1 LLNQEIIM
9 KFFSVKSAGVV
20 LLISC
25 SASLSVS
32 CFAYAKTTLSS
43 VWLDQQINKHP
54 DIVSARELMN
64 AEFSKAQGS
73 KLPLYNPE
81 LSTGYEREGDGNNF
95 NIGIS
100 QTIDLWDKQA
110 VNAAIGDTILTAASN
125 KFTYAVAQKK
135 SQALK
140 ALINWQ
146 LAMEKSLLAFEQEQ
160 QLEIL
165 LNIVTQRQQAGDLG
179 QVDAELTF
187 LNLSQLLNK
196 TAQIQAQLT
205 QAQADVNELLPD
217 WLPDTQVYPELGLG
231 VTNLQVVEQW
241 LMQHPQVLAA
251 QALWQVQKNSAQY
264 AMLETKA
271 DLTIG
276 VNAGKNDDDNV
287 VGITFSMPLNI
298 RNDYQANANAKNQ
311 QAIAAEANYR
321 SVIRKQKYL
330 IQASTASLI
339 SNKKYL
345 GRWQALMEGRGK
357 HSAQLLQRQWQIGD
371 LNTSDYLLALQQR
384 AEGLYAGIEL
394 EARFKLSEVQ
404 WLLNVGQ
411 LNVATKLLN

>member
-1 LLNQEIIM
+1 M
-9 KFFSVKSAGVV
+9 KFFSVKSAGVA
-20 LLISC
+20 LFISY
-25 SASLSVS
+25 SATMSVS
-32 CFAYAKTTLSS
+32 CFAFAQTTLSS
-43 VWLDQQINKHP
+43 DWLDRQINKHP
-54 DIVSARELMN
+54 DIVSARERMN

-100 QTIDLWDKQA
+100 QTIDVWDKQA
-110 VNAAIGDTILTAASN
+110 VNIAIGDKILTVASN
-125 KFTYAVAQKK
+125 QFTYAVAQKK
-135 SQALK
+135 AQALT

-146 LAMEKSLLAFEQEQ
+146 LATDKSVLAFEQEQ
-160 QLEIL
+160 QLDIL
-165 LNIVTQRQQAGDLG
+165 LKIVTKRQQAGDLG
-179 QVDAELTF
+179 PVDAELTF

-217 WLPDTQVYPELGLG
+217 WRPDTQVYPKQGLG
-231 VTNLQVVEQW
+231 VTNFQVVEQW
-241 LMQHPQVLAA
+241 LTQHPQVLAA
-251 QALWQVQKNSAQY
+251 QALWQVQKNIAQY

-271 DLTIG
+271 DPTIG
-276 VNAGKNDDDNV
+276 LSAGKNADDNI

-298 RNDYQANANAKNQ
+298 RNDYQANAKAKNQ
-311 QAIAAEANYR
+311 QAIAAEASFR
-321 SVIRKQKYL
+321 AVMRKQKYL

-345 GRWQALMEGRGK
+345 GRWQKLMQGRGES
-357 HSAQLLQRQWQIGD
+357 SAQLLQKQWQLGD

-394 EARFKLSEVQ
+394 QAQFKLSEVQ

>member
-1 LLNQEIIM
+1 MNFI
-9 KFFSVKSAGVV
+9 SAKSAGVA
-20 LLISC
+20 LFIGF

-32 CFAYAKTTLSS
+32 CFAFAKATLSND
-43 VWLDQQINKHP
+43 WLDRQINKHP

-64 AEFSKAQGS
+64 AEFSKAHGS

-81 LSTGYEREGDGNNF
+81 LSTGYEREGDGNNY
-95 NIGIS
+95 NIGIN

-110 VNAAIGDTILTAASN
+110 VNANIADKILTAAS
-125 KFTYAVAQKK
+125 KQFTYAVEQKK
-135 SQALK
+135 AQALK

-146 LAMEKSLLAFEQEQ
+146 LAVDKSSLANEQEQ

-165 LNIVTQRQQAGDLG
+165 LEIVTKRQKAGDLG

-205 QAQADVNELLPD
+205 QAEAKVSELLPD
-217 WLPDTQVYPELGLG
+217 WRPESQTYPKQGLG
-231 VTNLQVVEQW
+231 VTNFQVAEQW
-241 LMQHPQVLAA
+241 LTQHPQVLASQA
-251 QALWQVQKNSAQY
+251 QWQMQKGKAQY

-271 DLTIG
+271 DPTIG
-276 VNAGKNDDDNV
+276 ISAGKNDVDTV
-287 VGITFSMPLNI
+287 VGVTFSMPLNI
-298 RNDYQANANAKNQ
+298 RNDYQANAKAQSQ
-311 QAIAAEANYR
+311 QAVAAEARFR
-321 SVIRKQKYL
+321 SVIRKQQYL
-330 IQASTASLI
+330 IQASTASLV

-345 GRWQALMEGRGK
+345 GRWQKLMQGRGE
-357 HSAQLLQRQWQIGD
+357 HSAQLLQKQWQVGD

-394 EARFKLSEVQ
+394 QAQFKISEVQ
-404 WLLNVGQ
+404 WLLDVGQ
-411 LNVATKLLN
+411 LSAATKLLN

>member
-1 LLNQEIIM
+1 M
-9 KFFSVKSAGVV
+9 KFFSVKSAGVA
-20 LLISC
+20 LFISY
-25 SASLSVS
+25 SATMSVS
-32 CFAYAKTTLSS
+32 CLAFAQRTLSS
-43 VWLDQQINKHP
+43 DWLDRQINKHP

-110 VNAAIGDTILTAASN
+110 VNVAIGDKILTVASN
-125 KFTYAVAQKK
+125 QFTYAVAQKK
-135 SQALK
+135 AQALT

-146 LAMEKSLLAFEQEQ
+146 LATDKSVLAFEQEQ
-160 QLEIL
+160 QLDIL
-165 LNIVTQRQQAGDLG
+165 LKIVTKRQQAGDLG
-179 QVDAELTF
+179 PVDAELTF

-217 WLPDTQVYPELGLG
+217 WRPDTQVYPEQGLG
-231 VTNLQVVEQW
+231 VTNFQVVEQW
-241 LMQHPQVLAA
+241 LTQHPQVLAA
-251 QALWQVQKNSAQY
+251 QALWQVQKNIAQY

-271 DLTIG
+271 DPTIG
-276 VNAGKNDDDNV
+276 LSAGKNADDNI

-298 RNDYQANANAKNQ
+298 RNDYQANAKAKNQ
-311 QAIAAEANYR
+311 QAIAAEASFR
-321 SVIRKQKYL
+321 AVMRKQKYL

-345 GRWQALMEGRGK
+345 GRWQKLMQGRGE
-357 HSAQLLQRQWQIGD
+357 HSAQLLQKQWQLGD

-394 EARFKLSEVQ
+394 QAQFKLSEVQ

>member
-1 LLNQEIIM
+1 M
-9 KFFSVKSAGVV
+9 KFFSVKSAGVA
-20 LLISC
+20 LFISY
-25 SASLSVS
+25 SATMSVS
-32 CFAYAKTTLSS
+32 CFAFAQTTLSS
-43 VWLDQQINKHP
+43 DWLDRQINKHP
-54 DIVSARELMN
+54 DIVSARERMN
-64 AEFSKAQGS
+64 AEFSKVQGS

-110 VNAAIGDTILTAASN
+110 VNVAIGDKILTVASN
-125 KFTYAVAQKK
+125 QFTYAVVQKK
-135 SQALK
+135 AQALT

-146 LAMEKSLLAFEQEQ
+146 LATDKSVLAFEQEQ
-160 QLEIL
+160 QLDIL
-165 LNIVTQRQQAGDLG
+165 LKIVTKRQQAGDLG
-179 QVDAELTF
+179 PVDAELTF

-217 WLPDTQVYPELGLG
+217 WRPDTQVYPEQGLG
-231 VTNLQVVEQW
+231 VTNFQVVEQW
-241 LMQHPQVLAA
+241 LTQHPQVLAA
-251 QALWQVQKNSAQY
+251 QALWQVQKNIAQY

-271 DLTIG
+271 DPTIG
-276 VNAGKNDDDNV
+276 LSAGKNADDNI

-298 RNDYQANANAKNQ
+298 RNDYQANAKAKNQ
-311 QAIAAEANYR
+311 QAIAAEASFR
-321 SVIRKQKYL
+321 AVMRKQKYL

-345 GRWQALMEGRGK
+345 GRWQKLMQGRGE
-357 HSAQLLQRQWQIGD
+357 HSAQLLQKQWQLGD

-394 EARFKLSEVQ
+394 QAQFKLSEVQ

-411 LNVATKLLN
+411 LNVVTKLLN

>member
-1 LLNQEIIM
+1 M
-9 KFFSVKSAGVV
+9 KFFSVKSAGVA
-20 LLISC
+20 LFISY
-25 SASLSVS
+25 SATMSVS
-32 CFAYAKTTLSS
+32 CFAFAQTTLSS
-43 VWLDQQINKHP
+43 DWLDRQINKHP
-54 DIVSARELMN
+54 DIVSARERMN
-64 AEFSKAQGS
+64 AEFSKVQGS

-110 VNAAIGDTILTAASN
+110 VNVAIGDKILTVASN
-125 KFTYAVAQKK
+125 QFTYAVVQKK
-135 SQALK
+135 AQALT

-146 LAMEKSLLAFEQEQ
+146 LATDKSVLAFEQEQ
-160 QLEIL
+160 QLDIL
-165 LNIVTQRQQAGDLG
+165 LKIVTKRQQAGDLVP
-179 QVDAELTF
+179 VDAELTF

-217 WLPDTQVYPELGLG
+217 WRPDTQVYPEQGLG
-231 VTNLQVVEQW
+231 VTNFQVVEQW
-241 LMQHPQVLAA
+241 LTQHPQVLAA
-251 QALWQVQKNSAQY
+251 QALWQVQKNIAQY

-271 DLTIG
+271 DPTIG
-276 VNAGKNDDDNV
+276 LSAGKNADDNI

-298 RNDYQANANAKNQ
+298 RNDYQANAKAKNQ
-311 QAIAAEANYR
+311 QAIAAEASFR
-321 SVIRKQKYL
+321 AVMRKQKYL

-345 GRWQALMEGRGK
+345 GRWQKLMQGRGE
-357 HSAQLLQRQWQIGD
+357 HSAQLLQKQWQLGD

-394 EARFKLSEVQ
+394 QAQFKLSEVQ

-411 LNVATKLLN
+411 LNVVTKLLN

>member
-1 LLNQEIIM
+1 M
-9 KFFSVKSAGVV
+9 KFFSVKSAGVA
-20 LLISC
+20 LFISY
-25 SASLSVS
+25 SATMSVS
-32 CFAYAKTTLSS
+32 CFAFAQTTLSS
-43 VWLDQQINKHP
+43 DWLDRQINKHP
-54 DIVSARELMN
+54 DIVSARERMN

-110 VNAAIGDTILTAASN
+110 VNVAIGDKILTVASN
-125 KFTYAVAQKK
+125 QFTYAVAQKK
-135 SQALK
+135 AQALT

-146 LAMEKSLLAFEQEQ
+146 LATDKSVLAFEQEQ
-160 QLEIL
+160 QLDIL
-165 LNIVTQRQQAGDLG
+165 LKIVTKRQQAGDLG
-179 QVDAELTF
+179 PVDAELTF

-217 WLPDTQVYPELGLG
+217 WRPDTQVYPEQGLG
-231 VTNLQVVEQW
+231 VTNFQVVEQW
-241 LMQHPQVLAA
+241 ITQHPQVLAA
-251 QALWQVQKNSAQY
+251 QALWQVQKNIAQY
-264 AMLETKA
+264 AMLETKV
-271 DLTIG
+271 DPTIG
-276 VNAGKNDDDNV
+276 LSAGKNADDNV
-287 VGITFSMPLNI
+287 IGITFSMPLNI
-298 RNDYQANANAKNQ
+298 RNDYQANAKAKNQ
-311 QAIAAEANYR
+311 QAIAAEASFR
-321 SVIRKQKYL
+321 AVMRKQKYL

-345 GRWQALMEGRGK
+345 GRWQKLMQGRGE
-357 HSAQLLQRQWQIGD
+357 HSAQLLQKQWQLGD

-394 EARFKLSEVQ
+394 QAQFKLSEVQ

>member
-1 LLNQEIIM
+1 M
-9 KFFSVKSAGVV
+9 KFFSVKSAGVA
-20 LLISC
+20 LFISY
-25 SASLSVS
+25 SATMSVS
-32 CFAYAKTTLSS
+32 CFAFAQTTLSS
-43 VWLDQQINKHP
+43 DWLDRQINKHP
-54 DIVSARELMN
+54 DIVSARERMN

-110 VNAAIGDTILTAASN
+110 VNVAIGDKILTVASN
-125 KFTYAVAQKK
+125 QFTYAVAQKK
-135 SQALK
+135 AQALT

-146 LAMEKSLLAFEQEQ
+146 LATDKSVLAFEQEQ
-160 QLEIL
+160 QLDIL
-165 LNIVTQRQQAGDLG
+165 LKIVTKRQQAGDLG
-179 QVDAELTF
+179 PVDAELTF

-217 WLPDTQVYPELGLG
+217 WRPDTQVYPEQGLG
-231 VTNLQVVEQW
+231 VTNFQVVEQW
-241 LMQHPQVLAA
+241 LTQHPQVLAA
-251 QALWQVQKNSAQY
+251 QALWQVQKNIAQY

-271 DLTIG
+271 DPTIG
-276 VNAGKNDDDNV
+276 LSAGKNADDNI

-298 RNDYQANANAKNQ
+298 RNDYQANAKAKNQ
-311 QAIAAEANYR
+311 QAIAAEASFR
-321 SVIRKQKYL
+321 AVMRKQKYL

-345 GRWQALMEGRGK
+345 GRWQKLMQGRGE
-357 HSAQLLQRQWQIGD
+357 HSAQLLQKQWQLGD

-394 EARFKLSEVQ
+394 QAQFKLSEVQ

-411 LNVATKLLN
+411 LNVVTKLLN

>member
-1 LLNQEIIM
+1 M
-9 KFFSVKSAGVV
+9 KFFSAKSAGIA
-20 LLISC
+20 LFIGL

-32 CFAYAKTTLSS
+32 CFAFAKPTLSS
-43 VWLDQQINKHP
+43 DWLDRQINKHP

-81 LSTGYEREGDGNNF
+81 LSTGYEREGDGNNY

-100 QTIDLWDKQA
+100 QTIDLWDKQS
-110 VNAAIGDTILTAASN
+110 VNAAIGDKILTATS
-125 KFTYAVAQKK
+125 KQFTYALEQKK
-135 SQALK
+135 AQALK

-146 LAMEKSLLAFEQEQ
+146 LAMDKSSLAFEQEQ

-165 LNIVTQRQQAGDLG
+165 LKIVTKRQKAGDLG

-205 QAQADVNELLPD
+205 QAQAKVNELLPD
-217 WLPDTQVYPELGLG
+217 WRPDTQAYPEQGLG
-231 VTNLQVVEQW
+231 VTNFQVAEQW
-241 LMQHPQVLAA
+241 LTQHPQVLAS
-251 QALWQVQKNSAQY
+251 QALWQVQKSKAQY

-271 DLTIG
+271 DPTVGIS
-276 VNAGKNDDDNV
+276 AGKNDVDNV
-287 VGITFSMPLNI
+287 IGVTFSMPLNI
-298 RNDYQANANAKNQ
+298 RNDYQANAKAQNQ
-311 QAIAAEANYR
+311 QAIAAEASFR
-321 SVIRKQKYL
+321 SVMRKQKYL

-345 GRWQALMEGRGK
+345 GRWQQLMQGRGE
-357 HSAQLLQRQWQIGD
+357 HSAQLLQKQWQVGD

-394 EARFKLSEVQ
+394 QAQFKISEVQ
-404 WLLNVGQ
+404 WLLDVGQ

>member
-1 LLNQEIIM
+1 M
-9 KFFSVKSAGVV
+9 KFFFAKAAGLA

-25 SASLSVS
+25 SASMSVS
-32 CFAYAKTTLSS
+32 CFAYAQTTLSS

-110 VNAAIGDTILTAASN
+110 VNAAIGDKILTAASK
-125 KFTYAVAQKK
+125 KFTYTVAQKK
-135 SQALK
+135 SEALK

-165 LNIVTQRQQAGDLG
+165 LNIVTKRQQAGDLG

-187 LNLSQLLNK
+187 LNLSQLLNT
-196 TAQIQAQLT
+196 TAQIQTQLT
-205 QAQADVNELLPD
+205 QAEAEVNELLPD
-217 WLPDTQVYPELGLG
+217 WLPDTQVYPEQGLG
-231 VTNLQVVEQW
+231 VTNFQVVEPW
-241 LMQHPQVLAA
+241 LMQHPQVLVA
-251 QALWQVQKNSAQY
+251 QALWQMQKSSAQY
-264 AMLETKA
+264 AMLETKS
-271 DLTIG
+271 DPTIG
-276 VNAGKNDDDNV
+276 FSAGKNDDDNV
-287 VGITFSMPLNI
+287 IGVTFSMPLKI
-298 RNDYQANANAKNQ
+298 RNDYKATATAKNQ
-311 QAIAAEANYR
+311 QAIAAEANFR

-345 GRWQALMEGRGK
+345 GRWQALMQGRGK
-357 HSAQLLQRQWQIGD
+357 HSAQLLQKQWQIGD

-394 EARFKLSEVQ
+394 QARFKLSEVQ
-404 WLLNVGQ
+404 WLLDVGQ

>member
-1 LLNQEIIM
+1 M
-9 KFFSVKSAGVV
+9 KFLSAKTAGVA

-25 SASLSVS
+25 SVSMSVS
-32 CFAYAKTTLSS
+32 CFAYAQTTLSS

-110 VNAAIGDTILTAASN
+110 VNAAIGDKILTAASK
-125 KFTYAVAQKK
+125 KFTYTVAQKK
-135 SQALK
+135 SEALK

-165 LNIVTQRQQAGDLG
+165 LNIVTKRQQAGDLG

-187 LNLSQLLNK
+187 LNLSQLLNT
-196 TAQIQAQLT
+196 TAQIQTQLT
-205 QAQADVNELLPD
+205 QAEAEVNELLPD
-217 WLPDTQVYPELGLG
+217 WLPDTHVYPEQGLG
-231 VTNLQVVEQW
+231 VTNFQVVEPW
-241 LMQHPQVLAA
+241 LMQHPQVLVA
-251 QALWQVQKNSAQY
+251 QALWQMQKSSAQY
-264 AMLETKA
+264 AMLETKS
-271 DLTIG
+271 DPTIG
-276 VNAGKNDDDNV
+276 FSAGKNDDDNV
-287 VGITFSMPLNI
+287 IGVTFSMPLKI
-298 RNDYQANANAKNQ
+298 RNDYQATATAKNQ
-311 QAIAAEANYR
+311 QAIAAEANFR

-345 GRWQALMEGRGK
+345 GRWQALMQGRGK
-357 HSAQLLQRQWQIGD
+357 HSAQLLQKQWQIGD

-394 EARFKLSEVQ
+394 QARFKLSEVQ
-404 WLLNVGQ
+404 WLLDVGQ

>member
-1 LLNQEIIM
+1 M
-9 KFFSVKSAGVV
+9 KFFSAKSTGIALFIGF
-20 LLISC
+20 

-32 CFAYAKTTLSS
+32 SFAFAKPTLSS
-43 VWLDQQINKHP
+43 DWLDRQINKHP

-81 LSTGYEREGDGNNF
+81 LATGYEREGDGNNY

-110 VNAAIGDTILTAASN
+110 VNAAIGDKILTAAS
-125 KFTYAVAQKK
+125 KQFTYAIEQKK
-135 SQALK
+135 AQALK

-146 LAMEKSLLAFEQEQ
+146 LAMDKSSLAFEQEQ

-165 LNIVTQRQQAGDLG
+165 LKIVTKRQKAGDLG

-187 LNLSQLLNK
+187 LNLSQMLNK

-205 QAQADVNELLPD
+205 QAQAKVNELLPD
-217 WLPDTQVYPELGLG
+217 WRPDTQAYPEKGLG
-231 VTNLQVVEQW
+231 VTNFQVAEQW
-241 LMQHPQVLAA
+241 LTQHPQVLAS
-251 QALWQVQKNSAQY
+251 QALWQMQKSKAQY

-271 DLTIG
+271 DPTIG
-276 VNAGKNDDDNV
+276 ISAGKNDVDNV
-287 VGITFSMPLNI
+287 VGVTFSMPLNI
-298 RNDYQANANAKNQ
+298 RNDYQANAKAQNQ
-311 QAIAAEANYR
+311 QAIAAEANFR
-321 SVIRKQKYL
+321 SVMRKQKYL

-345 GRWQALMEGRGK
+345 DRWQQLMQGRGE
-357 HSAQLLQRQWQIGD
+357 HSAQLLQKQWQVGD

-394 EARFKLSEVQ
+394 QAQFKISEVQ
-404 WLLNVGQ
+404 WLLDVGQ
-411 LNVATKLLN
+411 LNAATKLLN

>member
-1 LLNQEIIM
+1 M
-9 KFFSVKSAGVV
+9 KFFSVKSTGVV
-20 LLISC
+20 LLLC
-25 SASLSVS
+25 CTAFMSVG
-32 CFAYAKTTLSS
+32 CFAFANTVLSRA
-43 VWLDQQINKHP
+43 WLDQQINKHP

-81 LSTGYEREGDGNNF
+81 LSTGYEREGDANNF

-100 QTIDLWDKQA
+100 QTIDLWNKQA
-110 VNAAIGDTILTAASN
+110 VNVAIGDKILTVAS
-125 KFTYAVAQKK
+125 KQFTYAVAQKK

-160 QLEIL
+160 QLEVL
-165 LNIVTQRQQAGDLG
+165 LKIVTKRQKAGDLG
-179 QVDAELTF
+179 QVDVELTF

-196 TAQIQAQLT
+196 TAQIQTQLI
-205 QAQADVNELLPD
+205 QAQAKVNELLPD
-217 WLPDTQVYPELGLG
+217 WLPDTQAYPEQGLG
-231 VTNLQVVEQW
+231 VKNFQVVEQW

-251 QALWQVQKNSAQY
+251 KALWQMQKNSAQY
-264 AMLETKA
+264 AMLETKS
-271 DLTIG
+271 DPIIG
-276 VNAGKNDDDNV
+276 FSAGKNDDDNV
-287 VGITFSMPLNI
+287 VGVTFSMPLSI

-311 QAIAAEANYR
+311 QAIAAEANFR

-345 GRWQALMEGRGK
+345 GRWQELMQGRGK
-357 HSAQLLQRQWQIGD
+357 HSAQLLQRQWQVGD

-394 EARFKLSEVQ
+394 QARFKLSEVQ

>member
-1 LLNQEIIM
+1 M
-9 KFFSVKSAGVV
+9 KFFSVKSAGVA
-20 LLISC
+20 LFISY
-25 SASLSVS
+25 SATMSVS
-32 CFAYAKTTLSS
+32 CLAFAQTTLSS
-43 VWLDQQINKHP
+43 DWLDRQINKHP

-110 VNAAIGDTILTAASN
+110 VNVAIGDKILTVASN
-125 KFTYAVAQKK
+125 QFTYAVVQKK
-135 SQALK
+135 AQALT

-146 LAMEKSLLAFEQEQ
+146 LATDKSVLAFEQEQ
-160 QLEIL
+160 QLDIL
-165 LNIVTQRQQAGDLG
+165 LKIVTKRQQAGDLG
-179 QVDAELTF
+179 PVDAELTF

-217 WLPDTQVYPELGLG
+217 WRPDTQVYPEQGLG
-231 VTNLQVVEQW
+231 VTNFQVVEQW
-241 LMQHPQVLAA
+241 LTQHPQVLAA
-251 QALWQVQKNSAQY
+251 QALWQVQKNIAQY

-271 DLTIG
+271 DPTIG
-276 VNAGKNDDDNV
+276 LSAGKNADDNI

-298 RNDYQANANAKNQ
+298 RNDYQANAKAKNQ
-311 QAIAAEANYR
+311 QAIAAEASFR
-321 SVIRKQKYL
+321 AVMRKQKYL

-345 GRWQALMEGRGK
+345 GRWQKLMQGRGE
-357 HSAQLLQRQWQIGD
+357 HSAQLLQKQWQLGD

-394 EARFKLSEVQ
+394 QAQFKLSEVQ

-411 LNVATKLLN
+411 LNVVTKLLN

>member
-1 LLNQEIIM
+1 M
-9 KFFSVKSAGVV
+9 KFFSVKSAGVA
-20 LLISC
+20 LFISY
-25 SASLSVS
+25 SATMSVS
-32 CFAYAKTTLSS
+32 CFAFAQTTLSS
-43 VWLDQQINKHP
+43 DWLDRQINKHP
-54 DIVSARELMN
+54 DIVSARERMN

-110 VNAAIGDTILTAASN
+110 VNVAIGDKILTVASN
-125 KFTYAVAQKK
+125 QFTYAVVQKK
-135 SQALK
+135 AQALT

-146 LAMEKSLLAFEQEQ
+146 LATDKSVLAFEQEQ
-160 QLEIL
+160 QLDIL
-165 LNIVTQRQQAGDLG
+165 LKIVTKRQQAGDLG
-179 QVDAELTF
+179 PVDAELTF

-217 WLPDTQVYPELGLG
+217 WRPDTQVYPEQGLG
-231 VTNLQVVEQW
+231 VTNFQVVEQW
-241 LMQHPQVLAA
+241 LTQHPQVLAA
-251 QALWQVQKNSAQY
+251 QALWQVQKNIAQY

-271 DLTIG
+271 DPTIG
-276 VNAGKNDDDNV
+276 LSAGKNADDNI

-298 RNDYQANANAKNQ
+298 RNDYQANAKAKNQ
-311 QAIAAEANYR
+311 QAIAAEASFR
-321 SVIRKQKYL
+321 AVMRKQKYL

-345 GRWQALMEGRGK
+345 GRWQKLMQGRGE
-357 HSAQLLQRQWQIGD
+357 HSAQLLQKQWQLGD

-394 EARFKLSEVQ
+394 QAQFKLSEVQ

-411 LNVATKLLN
+411 LNVVTKLLN